1 MAKIIRLNEAL
12 SNKIAAGEV
21 VERPA
26 SIVKELIENAIDAN
40 STSIL
45 IEAEEGGLSHI
56 RIVDNGEGM
65 DDDDVETA
73 FFRHATS
80 KIKHDRDLFHISTLG
95 FRGEALPSIASVSY
109 VTMLTS
115 TGAEKGIE
123 LKLEGGTIV
132 SKNAARARKGTEVV
146 VTNLFYNTPARLKY
160 VKTVHTE
167 AGNISDVINR
177 LALAHPTI
185 AFHYRH
191 DGKDVLRTAGN
202 GDVRQVAASI
212 YGRQVA
218 KQMVE
223 INGRSLDYEIE
234 GWIAKPEVNRASR
247 QYISIFI
254 NGRYIRN
261 FALARAIQAGYHTLL
276 PIGRYPIGVF
286 SINMDPQLIDV
297 NVHPAK
303 LEVRLSKEEE
313 LSQLLT
319 EVIQKAFKKETLIP
333 EVDTRQRSSFEPT
346 VKEEQLSLNLE
357 QQQNEMDRTIE
368 DDHNS
373 TSTFDYSK
381 SVSYS
386 FQEGTNHQLHHDTKE
401 QDSELEE
408 RVQERDLDNKEN
420 PASRVPTLYPIGQMH
435 GTYIVAQNDTGMY
448 LIDQHAAQERIKYE
462 YFRDKVGQ
470 VTRQVQELM
479 VPITFEYTVQ
489 EAHVISEHIDDLKA
503 VGIFLEPF
511 GHQSYV
517 VKSHP
522 SWFPKGYEEETIKE
536 MIDYLLSYKSIN
548 LAKLREEA
556 AILMSCKAAIK
567 ANRHLR
573 HDEMYALLESLRK
586 SGDPF
591 TCPHG
596 RPIIVHFS
604 TYSIEKMFK
613 RIM

>member
-401 QDSELEE
+401 QDSEIEE